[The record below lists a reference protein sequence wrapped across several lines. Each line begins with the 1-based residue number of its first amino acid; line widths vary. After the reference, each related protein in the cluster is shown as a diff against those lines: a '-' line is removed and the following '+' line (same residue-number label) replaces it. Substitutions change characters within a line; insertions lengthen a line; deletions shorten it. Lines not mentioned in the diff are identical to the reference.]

1 MKKILVKVN
10 NEEELTYPADGYV
23 LGVTRFCICFNKTFN
38 INEINEII
46 KKNNNKEIYVSL
58 NKPVFNFEVEEYKN
72 LLLNLDKLGLN
83 GIIVGDV
90 AALTYDLKTP
100 IIIDQ
105 LHLNNSSLT
114 VKYFLNNGVKG
125 VFLTN
130 DITLDEINKIKDEN
144 KNGLLF
150 KQVFGLPHLSS
161 SVRSLVTNYLSYF
174 GKKSNSKVYKIKERI
189 DDDSYFIVEDYFGT
203 HILGSKPINLI
214 NELDAIKVD
223 YAIID
228 GYLLDKKIDNVLKA
242 FLENDVT
249 KRKEIDEAFN
259 SNEGFINRK
268 TIYKVKNDD

>member
-23 LGVTRFCICFNKTFN
+23 LGVTGFCICFNKTFN

-46 KKNNNKEIYVSL
+46 KKNNDKEIYVSL

-223 YAIID
+223 YVIID

>member
-23 LGVTRFCICFNKTFN
+23 LGVTKFCICFNKTFN
-38 INEINEII
+38 ISEINQVI
-46 KKNNNKEIYVSL
+46 KKNNDKEIYVSL

-174 GKKSNSKVYKIKERI
+174 GKKSNNKVYKIKERI

-214 NELDAIKVD
+214 NELDTIKVD

>member
-38 INEINEII
+38 ISEINQVI
-46 KKNNNKEIYVSL
+46 KKNNDKEIYVSL

-174 GKKSNSKVYKIKERI
+174 DKKLNGRVYKIKERI

>member
-38 INEINEII
+38 ISEINQVI
-46 KKNNNKEIYVSL
+46 KKNNDKEIYVSL
-58 NKPVFNFEVEEYKN
+58 NKTVFNFEVEEYKN

>member
-38 INEINEII
+38 ISEINEII
-46 KKNNNKEIYVSL
+46 KKNNDKEIYVSL

-90 AALTYDLKTP
+90 AALTYDLKIP

-214 NELDAIKVD
+214 NELDTIKVD

-228 GYLLDKKIDNVLKA
+228 GYLLNKKIDNVLKA

-249 KRKEIDEAFN
+249 KKKEIDEAFN